1 MKCVRLWAWP
11 SRRYARSHFMF
22 YKFTLCVVTVTMGAS
37 PRTAP
42 TLSTLD
48 SLSSTLNARLR
59 FQPAPKS
66 AFEVMPLLL
75 LVLGNSRRSIRE
87 VLLYAWSG
95 SQLGIASRL
104 TGTAD

>member
-1 MKCVRLWAWP
+1 MRTPVGVAIEALRTFTFYVLLIYVVCRH
-11 SRRYARSHFMF
+11 RYNGRF
-22 YKFTLCVVTVTMGAS
+22 
-37 PRTAP
+37 AP
-42 TLSTLD
+42 NGSDSLST
-48 SLSSTLNARLR
+48 LSSTLNARLR

-75 LVLGNSRRSIRE
+75 SVLGNSRRSIRE

-95 SQLGIASRL
+95 SQLRIASRL

>member
-1 MKCVRLWAWP
+1 MRTPVGVAIEALRTFTFYVFIYLRCVSSPLQWALRPERL
-11 SRRYARSHFMF
+11 R
-22 YKFTLCVVTVTMGAS
+22 
-37 PRTAP
+37 
-42 TLSTLD
+42 LSLD

-75 LVLGNSRRSIRE
+75 LVLGNSRRSIQE
-87 VLLYAWSG
+87 VLLHTWSG

>member
-1 MKCVRLWAWP
+1 MRTPVGVAIEALRTFTFYVFYIYVVCRH
-11 SRRYARSHFMF
+11 RYNGRF
-22 YKFTLCVVTVTMGAS
+22 
-37 PRTAP
+37 AP
-42 TLSTLD
+42 NGSDSLD

-75 LVLGNSRRSIRE
+75 LVLGNSRRSIQE